1 MAKNIIS
8 KKKKILVGEDDKN
21 YANIFRLKLEK
32 EGYEVFIAGNG
43 REVLEIAK
51 HEEPQ
56 LILLDIIMPIQ
67 NGFDTLK
74 ILKSDA
80 DLLHIPVI
88 VVSNLGQD
96 EDVKKAEKLGASDYL
111 IKANISIQEMVEKVR
126 GYMK

>member
-1 MAKNIIS
+1 MENKIVPKKN
-8 KKKKILVGEDDKN
+8 KILVGEDDKN

-32 EGYEVFIAGNG
+32 EGYVVFLASNG

-51 HEEPQ
+51 QKDPQ

-74 ILKSDA
+74 ILKSDP

-88 VVSNLGQD
+88 MVSNLGQD
-96 EDVKKAEKLGASDYL
+96 EDVSKAKKLGASDYL
-111 IKANISIQEMVEKVR
+111 IKANISIQEMIERVKKYIR
-126 GYMK
+126 

>member
-1 MAKNIIS
+1 MTKKIITPKNR
-8 KKKKILVGEDDKN
+8 ILVGEDDKN

-32 EGYEVFIAGNG
+32 EGYEVLLASNG
-43 REVLEIAK
+43 KEVLETAK

-74 ILKSDA
+74 ILKSDV

-88 VVSNLGQD
+88 MVSNLGQD

-126 GYMK
+126 VYMK